1 MIPKSVQRFSD
12 QIMRSKERMI
22 PKSGCRFSDQIV
34 RSKEHM
40 IANTIM
46 RRKRD

>member
-22 PKSGCRFSDQIV
+22 PN
-34 RSKEHM
+34 
-40 IANTIM
+40 AIM
-46 RRKRD
+46 RRKKD